1 MSVFEIDVI
10 GLPKPNYT
18 YITTNEEAR
27 LAVEDISKYPIIEVD
42 TETTALDPYAGK
54 ISLVQIGLPNR
65 CYIFDVRNDTDHS
78 TVDPQVLKPILTG
91 NNQLRLLQ
99 NAVFDMKM
107 IKLHFGFYI
116 ENIYDTMLV
125 EQLLYLGKKSKYSLE
140 ALVFKYLGLTME
152 KEPRGTFTNYNQVF
166 KPFQLEYAG
175 NDVSVLRLIRD
186 LQLPKIDQHNFHD
199 VCRLEFEFTK
209 PMCEM
214 ELNGIILDANRQR
227 KILDEIGA
235 EKKEYGEEVIK
246 ILSQHESQTTLFGVS
261 LINIDSNVQLKKIL
275 NKHGLDL
282 PDTAVGTLQK
292 YKGLPVIDALLN
304 YRKAQKFISTYGES
318 LIARINEVTGRLHTG
333 FKQMVS
339 TGRLS
344 SSDPNLQN
352 IPKKQKYRNC
362 FVSKDGYCLITADM
376 SGAEL
381 RILGNLSQDPIFIDC
396 FKKGIDLHRRTI
408 SEIRGIGIDEVTRS
422 MRDAAKAINFGIP
435 YGLSKFGLARRLG
448 IHEKEAEETLD
459 AYFERYRGIKDYLTR
474 SKRDAVRNRYS
485 MSISGRK
492 RFYNI
497 PPYNHPEYK
506 KVCAA
511 VERKGTNQPIQGG
524 NADTIKQSMIYLV
537 DRLEK
542 SEYDARL
549 LLSVHDEVVVEA
561 KYDQR
566 YEVRKIVEKSLIDGF
581 GAYFHLI
588 PMETDGLIG
597 PCWLK
602 NSCENKI
609 NDEECGHTEMV
620 LNDNGDV
627 ICGKCG
633 GLIK

>member
-1 MSVFEIDVI
+1 MGVFETNGIR
-10 GLPKPNYT
+10 LPKPNYT
-18 YITTNEEAR
+18 YITRDEDAR
-27 LAVEDISKYPIIEVD
+27 RAVEDISRYPIIEVD
-42 TETTALDPYAGK
+42 SETTALDPYEAK
-54 ISLVQIGLPNR
+54 IVLFQIGLPNR
-65 CYIFDVRNDTDHS
+65 CYIFDVRNDTVHS
-78 TVDPQVLKPILTG
+78 TVDPQTLKPILVG
-91 NNQLRLLQ
+91 NDQLRLLQ

-107 IKLHFGFYI
+107 VKHHYGFYI

-125 EQLLYLGKKSKYSLE
+125 EQLLNLGMKTKADLVS
-140 ALVFKYLGLTME
+140 LVFKYLGLIVD
-152 KEPRGTFTNYNQVF
+152 KEPRGTFSDYGQTF
-166 KPFQLEYAG
+166 KPFQLDYAG

-186 LQLPKIDQHNFHD
+186 LQLEKINRHNFHD

-209 PMCEM
+209 AMCEM
-214 ELNGIILDANRQR
+214 ELNGIILDADRQR
-227 KILDEIGA
+227 DILSEIEK
-235 EKKEYGEEVIK
+235 EKKVFGDEVTE
-246 ILSQHESQTTLFGVS
+246 ILSEQESQSTLFGVS
-261 LINIDSNVQLKKIL
+261 LINLDSNVQLKKALIRF
-275 NKHGLDL
+275 GLDL

-292 YKGLPVIDALLN
+292 YKGLPVIDALLG

-318 LIARINEVTGRLHTG
+318 LIARINPATGRLHTG

-362 FVSKDGYCLITADM
+362 FVSQDGYDLITADM

-381 RILGNLSQDPIFIDC
+381 RILGNLSGDPIFIDC
-396 FKKGIDLHRRTI
+396 FHKGIDLHKRTI
-408 SEIRGIGIDEVTRS
+408 SEIRGISMDEVTRP

-435 YGLSKFGLARRLG
+435 YGLSKYGLARRLG

-459 AYFERYRGIKDYLTR
+459 TYFERYRGIKDYLTR
-474 SKRDAVRNRYS
+474 AKRDAVRNKCS
-485 MSISGRK
+485 ISISGRK

-497 PPYNHPEYK
+497 PPYSHPEYK

-511 VERKGTNQPIQGG
+511 VERQGTNQPIQGG

-542 SEYDARL
+542 SGCDARL
-549 LLSVHDEVVVEA
+549 LLSVHDEVVVET
-561 KYDQR
+561 KHEQR
-566 YEVRKIVEKSLIDGF
+566 YEVRKIVEQSLIDGF
-581 GAYFHLI
+581 GRYFNVI

-602 NSCENKI
+602 NPCENKT
-609 NDEECGHTEMV
+609 NGNECGCTEMT
-620 LNDNGDV
+620 LKDNDIV
-627 ICGKCG
+627 CTECG
-633 GLIK
+633 GKI